1 MPLVNVFVI
10 ILYFQTSFI
19 LIIFLRDPNQGKM
32 ITVSLLWRNVDTGRK
47 MDDVLMGVSVD
58 MIMVKQSQN

>member
-1 MPLVNVFVI
+1 M
-10 ILYFQTSFI
+10 